1 MTEDELNALVSK
13 YVSDTSNRLRDES
26 KLGVDGIVLEK
37 KYVYCGKCGLATVGI
52 LNRCRCR
59 RSFGLQEK
67 VEKLGL
73 YGCKRR

>member
-13 YVSDTSNRLRDES
+13 YISDTSNRLRDES
-26 KLGVDGIVLEK
+26 KVGVDGDRQH
-37 KYVYCGKCGLATVGI
+37 VYCRNCGLATVGI

-59 RSFGLQEK
+59 GSLGLQEK

-73 YGCKRR
+73 YGCRRR